1 MVELT
6 SVVLE
11 NEMDLI
17 LAYKQSMKLAE
28 LVGLKLPA
36 QTTFAT
42 AISEVCRNTL
52 QKTTPSVI
60 KLCITASGNAQNCI
74 IALLEDNSNDN
85 TKAKEE
91 GYQYARKLLRHVKTT
106 PTARGLLTELR
117 SELPKNIIID
127 QAVIDK
133 LAFHLNNDTGLS
145 PCDEIKRKN
154 IQLIE
159 LTKKLKESDDR
170 YQRLTDSLPIMIYSV
185 DANGNITYANEWLKT
200 YTGLTKE
207 GINTSGW
214 GEVIHPEDLITYPH
228 NSLPITPGEAINMER
243 RIREK
248 ETSMYKWHTGVCIGT
263 ANDEGIVTN
272 WNTFMVDINAQKLIE
287 QALIDN
293 KALKAI
299 QDELNE
305 KINQLHNSNE
315 QLERFAYVTS
325 HDLQEPLRKISFYSD
340 FILQKHGLDL
350 PSGAN
355 AMFQNLINATIRVK
369 QLIQDILV
377 YSTEHNDPFTQ
388 VNLNDIAIDVLE
400 DLKISIEEKSADIVI
415 ANLPTIEGNPRQM
428 KQLFE
433 NLIANSLKFSKE
445 GVTPKIHVSCKIND
459 DAVILYFTDHG
470 IGFEN
475 KYINKLFNVFQRLHS
490 NEAYKGTGIGLAI
503 CKKIVDQHKGSITAT
518 GNIGEGAT
526 FQITLPLKAPPFRS

>member
-60 KLCITASGNAQNCI
+60 RLCISGNGSIQNSI
-74 IALLEDNSNDN
+74 IALLEDNNNDN

-91 GYQYARKLLRHVKTT
+91 GYQYARKLLPQVTTT
-106 PTARGLLTELR
+106 PTPKGWLTELR
-117 SELPKNIIID
+117 SELPKHIIVD
-127 QAVIDK
+127 QSVIDK
-133 LAFHLNNDTGLS
+133 LSFHLNNDTGIS
-145 PCDEIKRKN
+145 PYDEIKRKN
-154 IQLIE
+154 IQLVE

-185 DANGNITYANEWLKT
+185 DAQGNITYANQWLRT

-207 GINTSGW
+207 EINTSGW
-214 GEVIHPEDLITYPH
+214 GEVIHPEDLITHHH
-228 NSLPITPGEAINMER
+228 NSLPLAPGEAINMER

-248 ETSMYKWHTGVCIGT
+248 DTSMYKWHTGVCIGT

-340 FILQKHGLDL
+340 YILQKHGEAL
-350 PSGAN
+350 PSGAI
-355 AMFQNLINATIRVK
+355 AMFQNLINATIRMK
-369 QLIQDILV
+369 LLIQDILV

-388 VNLNDIAIDVLE
+388 VNLNDVAVDIVE
-400 DLKISIEEKSADIVI
+400 DLKISIEEKDATIVI
-415 ANLPTIEGNPRQM
+415 DYLPTIDGNPRQM

-433 NLIANSLKFSKE
+433 NLIANSLKFSKV
-445 GVTPKIHVSCKIND
+445 GVRPKIHVSSKIFED
-459 DAVILYFTDHG
+459 SVVLYFADNG

-526 FQITLPLKAPPFRS
+526 FQITLPLKALPFRS